1 MTRNDKEHLK
11 VMIGAYLNACKGLAE
26 VKYQKNEITADTK
39 DHVFQLLE
47 TIKDNIKNK
56 IVEDFE
62 NNIDTS
68 ITFEED

>member
-26 VKYQKNEITADTK
+26 VKSQKNEITADTK
-39 DHVFQLLE
+39 DYVFQLLE

-56 IVEDFE
+56 IIEDFE
-62 NNIDTS
+62 YNIDTS